1 MLASVSRA
9 LVKREYFSLRIDL
22 DADALWQ
29 RLLAHPRIR
38 EADDPAPDP
47 PPPQGER
54 FLVARESPHEIRLR
68 HWAGPADAASP
79 IVVLRLTPEAGATR
93 IEGRFTWPPR
103 RAPLVTGGTMNRRRR
118 LGTVAAI
125 ASIVATIA
133 LMAPVAIGTGTIHVI
148 ALLLFFCVPTALV
161 FVPGLLIW
169 RSEVRK
175 ALVGPLWELVGEV
188 FTPLALPESEGR
200 QAPFRAALPAG
211 PGGLAHTT
219 SRGSV

>member
-1 MLASVSRA
+1 MLATVSRA
-9 LVKREYFSLRIDL
+9 LVKREQFSLRIDL
-22 DADALWQ
+22 DEDALWQ
-29 RLLAHPRIR
+29 RLVEHPRIR

-54 FLVARESPHEIRLR
+54 FLVGRESAHEIRLR

-79 IVVLRLTPEAGATR
+79 VVVLRLTRERGATR
-93 IEGRFTWPPR
+93 VEGRFTWPAR
-103 RAPLVTGGTMNRRRR
+103 RAPLISGGTMDRRRR
-118 LGTVAAI
+118 LGMLAAI
-125 ASIVATIA
+125 ASIVVTIA
-133 LMAPVAIGTGTIHVI
+133 LMAPVAIGTGTFHVI
-148 ALLLFFCVPTALV
+148 ALLAFFCVPTALV

-175 ALVGPLWELVGEV
+175 ALVGPLWELVGEL

-200 QAPFRAALPAG
+200 QAPFRGALPGG